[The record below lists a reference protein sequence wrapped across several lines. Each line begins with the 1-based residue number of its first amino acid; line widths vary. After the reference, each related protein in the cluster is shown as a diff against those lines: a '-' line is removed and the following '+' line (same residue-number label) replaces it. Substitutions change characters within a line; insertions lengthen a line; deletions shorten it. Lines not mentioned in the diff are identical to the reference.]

1 MIEDMAINGKA
12 SVSFGRK
19 IMLWVSFVDYN
30 EECDYQQKK
39 ERLIQRLAK
48 LKELIAENEKY
59 FGENRCF
66 FKPF

>member
-1 MIEDMAINGKA
+1 
-12 SVSFGRK
+12 
-19 IMLWVSFVDYN
+19 MLWVSFVDYN